1 MKTFPFLLLAAAL
14 AGCGDSP
21 APPPKEIQSVTFAG
35 VKFPG
40 RAADAK
46 AAGFTA
52 CTEDYYHFTCQAK
65 AFSVLGITPAK
76 ASLSLNGRDVFAA
89 DRSKVTNPAGDVRQL
104 PVQSLAYDEITLDFA
119 SSAYDQ
125 KCVARTK
132 PVPSDSYRGPTVCL
146 KPGNSIENLR
156 EKLQN
161 AAWVKVGNVRRDLYL
176 HPKEDV
182 AISLRGDS
190 ASISRIDPAQKTSE
204 LADFAKRETEAKAK
218 TDAGRAFVESMAK

>member
-1 MKTFPFLLLAAAL
+1 MKTAFFLLLTAAL

-21 APPPKEIQSVTFAG
+21 VPLPKEIQSVTFAG

-52 CTEDYYHFTCQAK
+52 CTEDYYRFTCQAK
-65 AFSVLGITPAK
+65 AFSVLGITPVK

-89 DRSKVTNPAGDVRQL
+89 DHSKVTNPDGDVRLL
-104 PVQSLAYDEITLDFA
+104 PVQSLTYEEITLDFA

-132 PVPSDSYRGPTVCL
+132 PGPSDSYRGPTVCL
-146 KPGNSIENLR
+146 EPGNSIENLR
-156 EKLQN
+156 AKLQED
-161 AAWVKVGNVRRDLYL
+161 AWVKVNDRRRDVYMHLRENVSITL
-176 HPKEDV
+176 HLDN
-182 AISLRGDS
+182 
-190 ASISRIDPAQKTSE
+190 ASISRVDPAHKAES
-204 LADFAKRETEAKAK
+204 LATFAKREAEAKAK
-218 TDAGRAFVESMAK
+218 TEAGRAFVESMAK